1 MSVLHISQPQPHIKQ
16 FYLPSTR
23 TKIVDGEEVER
34 PLEEQ
39 DWVKIDVGPETV
51 ADWQVINDGDQN
63 YAVRQARIVVR
74 RLVEWSFT
82 DEQGNPAPI
91 TFESFWALAPADRLY
106 LLTLKFDQPDG
117 PSLSTQEKKT

>member
-1 MSVLHISQPQPHIKQ
+1 MSVLHVAPPQSHIKQ
-16 FYLPSTR
+16 FYLPSTSSS
-23 TKIVDGEEVER
+23 
-34 PLEEQ
+34 PQEEQ

-51 ADWQVINDGDQN
+51 ADWQVITDTDQN

-91 TFESFWALAPADRLY
+91 TFENFWALPPADRLY
-106 LLTLKFDQPDG
+106 LLTVKFDEPAG
-117 PSLSTQEKKT
+117 VPLSGQEKKA